1 MNPKTKIVA
10 TIGPATWDDDVII
23 DMLSKG
29 LAVARINA
37 SFADFAEVERVSQQ
51 MRRLS
56 PRLTVMLDLMG
67 HKIRVTGF
75 EDDIPLKTGD
85 ELILVSEGVISN
97 KKNVVQVTYP
107 TLETDV
113 SRGAKILLDDG
124 NIQLTVKDIK
134 EKLVITE
141 VLNDGVLKRRKTVN
155 TPGTHL
161 NFPGLLKKDED
172 DLRFAVENNLVD
184 LVAASFVRN
193 QEDVRLIREVIGD
206 KNIRVI
212 AKIED
217 YEGAKNFDEILE
229 VVDGIMIG
237 RGDLG
242 VELPLERVPILQ
254 KQFIYKCRQAGKP
267 VIVATQML
275 ESMRE
280 NPRATRA
287 EISDVANAVM
297 DGTDAVMLSAESSM
311 GKYPA
316 KAVQTMAEVSLEAEK
331 FMIPQVVEGSTRS
344 DPSTDA
350 LGKHI
355 YAISEELNLAAII
368 VLSVKGFTVGSI
380 ARHRLNIPIFEV
392 SNNPTVIRQ
401 NQLYRGVTGFY
412 IHDLKNDRDHI
423 IQQAVDIVYGT
434 GHLEI
439 NDKVAVLGGST
450 ISSKGVDSM
459 FEIVDVKSMLEL

>member
-1 MNPKTKIVA
+1 MNQKTKIVA
-10 TIGPATWDDDVII
+10 TIGPATWDDEVIVEMI
-23 DMLSKG
+23 SNG
-29 LAVARINA
+29 FAIARINA
-37 SFADFAEVERVSQQ
+37 SFADFKEIERVSNQ
-51 MRRLS
+51 MRRIS
-56 PRLTVMLDLMG
+56 PRVTVMLDLMG

-75 EDDIPLKTGD
+75 EDDKPFKKGD
-85 ELILVSEGVISN
+85 ELILVSEGVTSN
-97 KKNVVQVTYP
+97 KPNVIQVTYP
-107 TLETDV
+107 TLETDI

-124 NIQLTVKDIK
+124 NIQLVVKDIQD
-134 EKLVITE
+134 KLVITE
-141 VLNDGVLKRRKTVN
+141 VQNDGILKRRKTVN

-161 NFPGLLKKDED
+161 NFPGLLKKDEE
-172 DLRFAVENNLVD
+172 DLRFALENNLVD

-193 QEDVRLIREVIGD
+193 KEDVRLIKDIIGD

-217 YEGAKNFDEILE
+217 YEGAENFDEILE

-242 VELPLERVPILQ
+242 VELPLEKVPILQ

-275 ESMRE
+275 ESMKE

-297 DGTDAVMLSAESSM
+297 DGTDAVMLSAETSM
-311 GKYPA
+311 GKYPTL
-316 KAVQTMAEVSLEAEK
+316 AVKTMAEVATEAER
-331 FMIPQVVEGSTRS
+331 FMIPQIVEGNTRS

-355 YAISEELNLAAII
+355 YAISDELNLAAII
-368 VLSVKGFTVGSI
+368 VLSVKGHTVGSI
-380 ARHRLNIPIFEV
+380 ARHRLSIPIFEV

-412 IHDLKNDRDHI
+412 IQDLKKDRDQI
-423 IQQAVDIVYGT
+423 VKQAVDIVYGS

-439 NDKVAVLGGST
+439 NDKVGVLGGST
-450 ISSKGVDSM
+450 ITTKGVDSM
-459 FEIVDVKSMLEL
+459 FEIVDVKTMLEL